1 MPLLYHAYVYLEFL
15 ILACTIYILAPV
27 VSFPL
32 WYFYLYGIH
41 IAPFVILSK
50 DFGNFL
56 NFIFTENKTV
66 SDRTADAVEKYINN
80 QKNK

>member
-1 MPLLYHAYVYLEFL
+1 
-15 ILACTIYILAPV
+15 
-27 VSFPL
+27 L

-41 IAPFVILSK
+41 IAPFEKSSK

>member
-1 MPLLYHAYVYLEFL
+1 MLPSSY
-15 ILACTIYILAPV
+15 
-27 VSFPL
+27 SFPGFPGSVNISRKDFL
-32 WYFYLYGIH
+32 PADNPGSSVFNFSNIH

-66 SDRTADAVEKYINN
+66 SDRTADAIEKYINN

>member
-1 MPLLYHAYVYLEFL
+1 M
-15 ILACTIYILAPV
+15 
-27 VSFPL
+27 